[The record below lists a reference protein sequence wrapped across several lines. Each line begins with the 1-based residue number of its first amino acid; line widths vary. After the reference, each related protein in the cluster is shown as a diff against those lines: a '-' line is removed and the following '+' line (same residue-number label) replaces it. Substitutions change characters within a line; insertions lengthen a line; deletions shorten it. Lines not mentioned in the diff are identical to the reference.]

1 MCRRRCRFR
10 GSDGCCYYHTIMGAT
25 RLAQLYKRLGVKT
38 LTDEVREQL
47 RPKNC
52 GFFEAG
58 KFDNR
63 ARPIVLQ
70 GSHVERE
77 RRPKRMDEREA
88 RRLYRAGKNDVQIAA
103 ELEVT
108 RQSVSNWRKREG
120 LPAVIHMNLI
130 SFDEKKAM
138 RLYKAGKTD
147 GQIGAAVGKSGETIY
162 KWRTRRGLP
171 SQKKRNEKR

>member
-10 GSDGCCYYHTIMGAT
+10 GSDGCCYYHMVNGAT
-25 RLAQLYKRLGVKT
+25 RLVQLYKLMGAKT

-52 GFFEAG
+52 GFFEPG

-63 ARPIVLQ
+63 VRPIVLK
-70 GSHVERE
+70 GSHVDRKP
-77 RRPKRMDEREA
+77 PKKLDEREA
-88 RRLYRAGKNDVQIAA
+88 RRLYKAGKNDAQIAA

-108 RQSVSNWRKREG
+108 RMTVSKWRKREG
-120 LPAVIHMNLI
+120 LTAVVHLNWM
-130 SFDEKKAM
+130 SFDEKKAL
-138 RLYKAGKTD
+138 RLYKSGKTD
-147 GQIGAAVGKSGETIY
+147 GQIGAAVGKSAAAIQ